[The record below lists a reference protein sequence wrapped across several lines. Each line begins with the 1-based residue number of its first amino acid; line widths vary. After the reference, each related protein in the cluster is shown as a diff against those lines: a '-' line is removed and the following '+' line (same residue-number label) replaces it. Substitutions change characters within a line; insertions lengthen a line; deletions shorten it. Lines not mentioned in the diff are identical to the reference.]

1 MTKIYSEKGTDK
13 IVNHSYL
20 IGETYDN
27 VSNKHLY
34 SLLYNKVV
42 YVNRWTV
49 CPMRTNPYF
58 RQHYF
63 N

>member
-27 VSNKHLY
+27 VSNKHPY
-34 SLLYNKVV
+34 SLLYK
-42 YVNRWTV
+42 RLCILTDGP
-49 CPMRTNPYF
+49 CAR
-58 RQHYF
+58 
-63 N
+63 